1 MGRGSDFLGFLS
13 NRGRSASRGEAVH
26 HPNPNPRGVWIGLVT
41 VPPLLLPETASKL
54 VGFLGAVDG
63 IGNCP
68 DLINL
73 ALWNVRNEESRGGK
87 EKVRDQVLSLFL
99 GLGFALL

>member
-13 NRGRSASRGEAVH
+13 NQGRSASRGEPVH

-41 VPPLLLPETASKL
+41 VLPLLFLATASKL
-54 VGFLGAVDG
+54 IGLLGAVDG

-68 DLINL
+68 DPVNL
-73 ALWNVRNEESRGGK
+73 AVRNVRKEKSRGGK
-87 EKVRDQVLSLFL
+87 EKVRDQWKLISV
-99 GLGFALL
+99 GA